1 MPLSEDDQRRLDE
14 IERALQRDDPKF
26 AARHSLG
33 RFRRRRLVAAGAVV
47 LIGMVL
53 LVAGLAVTQAALLLG
68 VIISVA
74 GFLTMVCGAAVL
86 LRRHRG

>member
-26 AARHSLG
+26 AAGHSLE
-33 RFRRRRLVAAGAVV
+33 RLRQPRLVAAGAVV
-47 LIGMVL
+47 LIGIVL
-53 LVAGLAVTQAALLLG
+53 LVVGLAVTQAAQVVG

-74 GFLTMVCGAAVL
+74 GFLTMVGGAAML
-86 LRRHRG
+86 IRRRR

>member
-14 IERALQRDDPKF
+14 IEHALQRDDPKF
-26 AARHSLG
+26 AAGHSLE
-33 RFRRRRLVAAGAVV
+33 RFRRRRLVAAGAFV

-53 LVAGLAVTQAALLLG
+53 LVVGLAVTQAAPLLG

-86 LRRHRG
+86 LRRGRA